1 MENLCE
7 PLLLGGKNFN
17 FKKIKL
23 NYIYITIQNG
33 SDLMQTFFSARQAAS
48 PKEIER
54 MNTSELRNNFLI
66 EKIFEP
72 DTINLT
78 LTYYDRFIAG
88 GIMPVNEILSL
99 PDPDALK
106 VSYFLERRE
115 MGIINIGGKGKI
127 IVHDAEYIL
136 ERKEALYIGKGIED
150 VKFISDDENDPAKF
164 YINSAPAH
172 HSYPTKKISAAEA
185 HRSEVGSAET
195 ANHRVINKF
204 IINTVVQVCQLQ
216 MGMTELKTGSV
227 WNTMPAHTHDRRME
241 VYFYFDLAAENSVC
255 HFMGL
260 PDETKHIWLQNEQ
273 AVISPNWS
281 IHSGAG
287 TSNYSFVWGMAGENL
302 DYGDMDIVKIN
313 QLK

>member
-1 MENLCE
+1 
-7 PLLLGGKNFN
+7 
-17 FKKIKL
+17 
-23 NYIYITIQNG
+23 
-33 SDLMQTFFSARQAAS
+33 MQTFFSVRHVAS

-66 EKIFEP
+66 EKIFES
-72 DTINLT
+72 DTIHLT

-88 GIMPVNEILSL
+88 GIMPVSEIISL
-99 PDPDALK
+99 PNPDSLK
-106 VSYFLERRE
+106 ASYFLERRE
-115 MGIINIGGKGKI
+115 IGIINIGGKGKI
-127 IVHDAEYIL
+127 IVHDTEYVL
-136 ERKEALYIGKGIED
+136 EKKEALYIGKGIED

-164 YINSAPAH
+164 YIDSAPAH
-172 HSYPTKKISAAEA
+172 HAYPIKKITLSES
-185 HRSEVGSAET
+185 HKSEVGSVET

-204 IINTVVQVCQLQ
+204 IVNTVVQVCQLQ
-216 MGMTELKTGSV
+216 MGMTELKPGSV

-241 VYFYFDLAAENSVC
+241 VYFYFDLAAESSVC

-260 PDETKHIWLQNEQ
+260 PDETKHIWIQNEQ

>member
-1 MENLCE
+1 
-7 PLLLGGKNFN
+7 
-17 FKKIKL
+17 
-23 NYIYITIQNG
+23 
-33 SDLMQTFFSARQAAS
+33 MQTFFSVRHAAS

-72 DTINLT
+72 DSIHLT

-88 GIMPVNEILSL
+88 GIMPVTEIISL
-99 PDPDALK
+99 PNPDALK
-106 VSYFLERRE
+106 ASYFLERRE
-115 MGIINIGGKGKI
+115 MGIINVGGKGKI
-127 IVHDAEYIL
+127 IVHDTEYVL
-136 ERKEALYIGKGIED
+136 EKKEALYIGKGIED
-150 VKFISDDENDPAKF
+150 VQFISDDENDPAKF

-172 HSYPTKKISAAEA
+172 HSYPTKKISSSES
-185 HRSEVGSAET
+185 HKSEVGSVET

-204 IINTVVQVCQLQ
+204 IVNTVVSVCQLQ
-216 MGMTELKTGSV
+216 MGMTELKPSSV

-241 VYFYFDLAAENSVC
+241 VYFYFDVPSENSVC

-260 PDETKHIWLQNEQ
+260 PDETKHMWIQNEQ